1 VKGGV
6 MAITLT
12 ERAAGQIRQQLSRR
26 GKGLGLRLGVKKSGC
41 SGFSYLFDYADE
53 IQKDDHLFESYDAK
67 VIVKHDCLSFFEGSE
82 IDFVQEGLN
91 STFKFRN
98 PNIDNTCGCGESFSL
113 KTQEKTQEL

>member
-1 VKGGV
+1 

-12 ERAAGQIRQQLSRR
+12 ERAANQIRQQLAKR
-26 GKGLGLRLGVKKSGC
+26 GKGFALRLGVKKSGC

-53 IQKDDHLFESYDAK
+53 VLEDDQLFESYNAK
-67 VIVKHDCLSFFEGSE
+67 VVVKRDHLSFLEGSE

-98 PNIDNTCGCGESFSL
+98 PNIGNTCGCGESFSL
-113 KTQEKTQEL
+113 KT

>member
-1 VKGGV
+1 

-12 ERAAGQIRQQLSRR
+12 VRAADQIRRQIIKR
-26 GKGLGLRLGVKKSGC
+26 GRGLALRLGVKKSGC
-41 SGFSYLFDYADE
+41 SGFSYLFDFADE
-53 IQKDDHLFESYDAK
+53 IQETDELFESNDAK
-67 VIVKHDCLSFFEGSE
+67 IVVNQADLSIFEGAE

-113 KTQEKTQEL
+113 KKQEKLQEI